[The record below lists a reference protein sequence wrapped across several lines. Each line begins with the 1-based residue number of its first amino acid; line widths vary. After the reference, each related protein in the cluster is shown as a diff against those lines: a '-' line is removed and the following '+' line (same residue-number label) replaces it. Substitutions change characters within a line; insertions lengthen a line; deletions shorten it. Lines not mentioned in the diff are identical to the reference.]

1 MVDHAATAGS
11 PDTAVLVLGMHRSGT
26 SATAGLLRILGLD
39 LGSRLMPPGADNPKG
54 FWENLAVVGI
64 NESLLAGLDR
74 HWDDVRELPGDWQST
89 APANDA
95 RRAIDGLV
103 DDEFAASTLWA
114 AKDPRLCRTAP
125 LWRDALQA
133 RGIRPTFLLVVRHPE
148 EVIASL
154 GDRSG
159 AGLPELSRLL
169 WLRHL
174 IEAEQASRGFRR
186 CLVVYEDLLAD
197 WRGCV
202 DRIAASLQISWPRAP
217 DQARNEVAG
226 FLDGSGRH
234 HVFRGA
240 APEGFLA
247 QLADATYARLRRDDG
262 GEQAWAVLAG
272 LAEQLGS
279 SLELGAVIDELAGDR
294 TRIQLQGERAQAA
307 LQGELDAR
315 SAWATRLD
323 AQLVE
328 LRAAH
333 GRTVADHEQAVAWA
347 KELDAQLTGLRAEH
361 ARTVAD
367 HEQVVALLQDE
378 QTRLQDEQV
387 RLRARIDNLVG
398 ELAAKEHLVQLI
410 VHSRSWRLTRP
421 LRGIAMLL
429 RGNFSG
435 VAARYRQW
443 RALVHL
449 PGIAPSQSGVGSN
462 DPGKVAELS
471 PREALAGLAFPVH
484 DAPEVTIIIP
494 TFGNLAVTSACLRS
508 IAAHP
513 PSVSCEVLVAEDAS
527 GEVAM
532 EALCEVPGLRYA
544 VNPRNLGFL
553 RSCNRAA
560 GMAHGKYLYFLN
572 NDTEVTEGWLD
583 AMIDVFDSFPDC
595 GMVGSKLVYPDGRLQ
610 EAGGIVWKDASA
622 WNFGRLADPDEPRF
636 NYVRETDYC
645 SGASLLIPAALFEE
659 LGRFDETYVP
669 AYCED
674 SDLAFKVRAAGRKL
688 YYTPFSVVVH
698 DEGVS
703 HGTDERRGIKA
714 CQAINQKKFR
724 ARWRHELDGHYPNA
738 RNVFRARE
746 RSRGRPVVLVV
757 DHYVPQPD
765 RDAGSRT
772 VMQFIR
778 ALLEL
783 GCVVKFWPE
792 NLYRDPVYAPPLQRM
807 GVEVIY
813 GAEWQNGFG
822 RYLAESGG
830 EFDYVLLN
838 RPHVAAQFVDAVRRK
853 LRRARVVYYGHD
865 LHFARL
871 RQRFAQTGDA
881 GCRRE
886 ADRYEA
892 LERLSWKRSDVVLY
906 PSAEEVAQ
914 VRKLAPGVDVRLIQ
928 AYCFDRFGASPGSSF
943 ESRVDILFVAGF
955 AHPPNVDA
963 AQWLVGTILPRVL
976 ERLPEVRLHLVGS
989 NPTDAVRA
997 LASEHVIV
1005 TGHVADDVLQD
1016 YYARSR
1022 VAVVPLRFGA
1032 GVKSKVVEALQQGL
1046 PLVTTTVG
1054 AQGLE
1059 DVEQVA
1065 RVADDEASLAQ
1076 ALVQLLTDREA
1087 WLAQSTASSRYAEQR
1102 FSRSSMRHALAAA
1115 FGLEDKP

>member
-1 MVDHAATAGS
+1 MVDHTATAGS
-11 PDTAVLVLGMHRSGT
+11 PNTAVLVLGMHRSGT

-54 FWENLAVVGI
+54 FWENLDVVGI

-74 HWDDVRELPGDWQST
+74 HWDDVRELPRDWQST

-159 AGLPELSRLL
+159 AGLPEFSRLL

-202 DRIAASLQISWPRAP
+202 DRIAAALQISWPRGP
-217 DQARNEVAG
+217 DQTRSEVEG

-234 HVFRGA
+234 HAFHGT
-240 APEGFLA
+240 APEGVLA
-247 QLADATYARLRRDDG
+247 QLAGATYARLRHDG
-262 GEQAWAVLAG
+262 GGEKAWVELAG
-272 LAEQLGS
+272 LAGQLGRG
-279 SLELGAVIDELAGDR
+279 LGHGAGLISEMAGDR
-294 TRIQLQGERAQAA
+294 TRIQLRGQRAQAE

-315 SAWATRLD
+315 GVWATRLD

-328 LRAAH
+328 LREA
-333 GRTVADHEQAVAWA
+333 
-347 KELDAQLTGLRAEH
+347 H

-367 HEQVVALLQDE
+367 HEQVVAWAKQLDE
-378 QTRLQDEQV
+378 QLTGLRTEHARTVADHEQAV
-387 RLRARIDNLVG
+387 AEQARLRARIDDLVG
-398 ELAAKEHLVQLI
+398 ELAAKEHLYQLV
-410 VHSRSWRLTRP
+410 VHSRSWRMTRP
-421 LRGIAMLL
+421 LRGLAMLL
-429 RGNFSG
+429 RGNFNG
-435 VAARYRQW
+435 FGARYRQW
-443 RALVHL
+443 RGLAQAAR
-449 PGIAPSQSGVGSN
+449 APSQSGVGSST
-462 DPGKVAELS
+462 PSQVAELS
-471 PREALAGLAFPVH
+471 PREALAGLAFSVHAAPV
-484 DAPEVTIIIP
+484 VTIIIP
-494 TFGNLAVTSACLRS
+494 TFGKLAVTSACLRS

-513 PSVSCEVLVAEDAS
+513 PTVACEVLVAEDAS
-527 GEVAM
+527 GEVDM
-532 EALCEVPGLRYA
+532 EALREVPGLRYE
-544 VNPRNLGFL
+544 VNPQNLGFL

-560 GMAHGKYLYFLN
+560 GMARGRYLYFLN
-572 NDTEVTEGWLD
+572 NDTEVAEGWLD
-583 AMIDVFDSFPDC
+583 AMLDVFDCFPGC

-610 EAGGIVWKDASA
+610 EAGGIVWNDASA
-622 WNFGRLADPDEPRF
+622 WNFGRLANPDEPRF

-645 SGASLLIPAALFEE
+645 SGASLLIPAALFEQ
-659 LGRFDETYVP
+659 LGRFDEAYVP

-698 DEGVS
+698 YEGVS
-703 HGTDERRGIKA
+703 HGTDEQSGIKA
-714 CQAINQKKFR
+714 YQAINQQKFR
-724 ARWRHELDGHYPNA
+724 ERWRHELDSHYPNA
-738 RNVFRARE
+738 QNVFRARE
-746 RSRGRPVVLVV
+746 RSRGHPVVLVV

-813 GAEWQNGFG
+813 GAEWQHGFG
-822 RYLAESGG
+822 RYLTESGG
-830 EFDYVLLN
+830 EIDYVLLN

-865 LHFARL
+865 LHFARM
-871 RQRFAQTGDA
+871 RQRFEQTGDA

-892 LERLSWKRSDVVLY
+892 LERLSWNRSDVVLY

-914 VRKLAPGVDVRLIQ
+914 VRKLAPGADVRLIQ
-928 AYCFDRFGASPGSSF
+928 AYCFDRFGLSPGSSF

-963 AQWLVGTILPRVL
+963 AQWLVGKILPRVL
-976 ERLPEVRLHLVGS
+976 ERLPGVRLHLVGS
-989 NPTDAVRA
+989 NPTDAVKA
-997 LASEHVIV
+997 LAGPHVLV
-1005 TGHVADDVLQD
+1005 TGYVSDEVLQD

-1059 DVEQVA
+1059 GVEQVA

-1076 ALVQLLTDREA
+1076 ALVQLLTDRDA
-1087 WLAQSTASSRYAEQR
+1087 WLTQSTASSRYAGQR